1 MGFGATDGQQRRRG
15 WKDEVLAMT
24 DGLGVDVAIEAV
36 GIPATFGMATELV
49 RPGGDGGERRR
60 TWRIGRAETAGPVDQ
75 RCRDHHRTGERHHHG
90 DAAQARRPGQ
100 AHAGQVRQ
108 SPVRLRHDHGRYDT
122 FGRAAQTRALKV
134 AITR

>member
-49 RPGGDGGERRR
+49 RPGGGRWR
-60 TWRIGRAETAGPVDQ
+60 TSAYMENR
-75 RCRDHHRTGERHHHG
+75 
-90 DAAQARRPGQ
+90 
-100 AHAGQVRQ
+100 
-108 SPVRLRHDHGRYDT
+108 SS
-122 FGRAAQTRALKV
+122 
-134 AITR
+134 